1 MRLCLLLLTCVSLS
15 AQSVEK
21 NVISAIGNS
30 YSGQNFSVSYN
41 AGELVIG
48 SQASEDGS
56 IQLGSGY
63 YPSLNLITLD
73 VNIPELKFGF
83 NLYPNPVRDALYI
96 EHPTLSEFIVSI
108 HDING
113 RLVYELLSQ
122 VKKPISTSNL
132 SLGTYI
138 VSVKTTDNQRINSYK
153 IIKE

>member
-1 MRLCLLLLTCVSLS
+1 MKYFLTLISFVSLS

-21 NVISAIGNS
+21 SVISAIENS

-41 AGELVIG
+41 AGELLIG

-73 VNIPELKFGF
+73 VDIPELKFGF

>member
-21 NVISAIGNS
+21 SVISAIGNS
-30 YSGQNFSVSYN
+30 YSGQNFNVSYN
-41 AGELVIG
+41 TGELVIG
-48 SQASEDGS
+48 SQSSEDGS

-73 VNIPELKFGF
+73 VDIPELKFGF

-96 EHPTLSEFIVSI
+96 EHPTLGEFIVSI
-108 HDING
+108 HDIKG
-113 RLVYELLSQ
+113 RLVYEQLSQ
-122 VKKPISTSNL
+122 VQKPISTSNL

>member
-1 MRLCLLLLTCVSLS
+1 MKYFLTLISFVSLS

-56 IQLGSGY
+56 IQLGSGS

-73 VNIPELKFGF
+73 VDIPELKFGF

>member
-1 MRLCLLLLTCVSLS
+1 MKYFLTLISFVSLS

-21 NVISAIGNS
+21 SVTSAIGNF

-113 RLVYELLSQ
+113 RLVYEQLSQ

>member
-1 MRLCLLLLTCVSLS
+1 MRFCLLLLTCVSLS

-21 NVISAIGNS
+21 SVISAIGNS

-48 SQASEDGS
+48 SQSSEDGS

-73 VNIPELKFGF
+73 VDIPELKFGF

>member
-1 MRLCLLLLTCVSLS
+1 MKYFLTLISFVSLS

-21 NVISAIGNS
+21 SVISAIGNS

-73 VNIPELKFGF
+73 VDIPELKFGF

>member
-1 MRLCLLLLTCVSLS
+1 MRFCLLLLTCVSLS

-21 NVISAIGNS
+21 SVISAIGNS

-48 SQASEDGS
+48 SQSSEDGS

-113 RLVYELLSQ
+113 RLVYEQLSQ

-153 IIKE
+153 VIKE

>member
-1 MRLCLLLLTCVSLS
+1 MRFCLLLLACVSLS

-21 NVISAIGNS
+21 SVISAIGNS

-41 AGELVIG
+41 TGELVIG

-73 VNIPELKFGF
+73 VNIPELKFGY

>member
-1 MRLCLLLLTCVSLS
+1 MKYFLTLISFVSLS

-21 NVISAIGNS
+21 SVISAIGNS

-73 VNIPELKFGF
+73 VDIPELKFGF
-83 NLYPNPVRDALYI
+83 NLYPNPVSDALYI

-113 RLVYELLSQ
+113 RLIYEQLSQ

-138 VSVKTTDNQRINSYK
+138 VSVKTTDKQRINSYK

>member
-1 MRLCLLLLTCVSLS
+1 MKYFLTLISFVSLS

-21 NVISAIGNS
+21 SVTSAIGNS

-73 VNIPELKFGF
+73 VNIPELKFGY

-113 RLVYELLSQ
+113 RLVYEQLSQ

>member
-1 MRLCLLLLTCVSLS
+1 MKYFLTLISFVSLS

-21 NVISAIGNS
+21 SVISAIGNS

-73 VNIPELKFGF
+73 VDIPELKFGF

-113 RLVYELLSQ
+113 RLVYEQLSQ
-122 VKKPISTSNL
+122 VKKPISTSIL

-138 VSVKTTDNQRINSYK
+138 VSVKTTDKQRINSYK

>member
-1 MRLCLLLLTCVSLS
+1 MKYFLTLISFVSLS

-73 VNIPELKFGF
+73 VDIPELKFGF

-113 RLVYELLSQ
+113 RLVYEQLSQ

-138 VSVKTTDNQRINSYK
+138 VSVKTSDNQRINFYK

>member
-21 NVISAIGNS
+21 SVISAIGNS

-41 AGELVIG
+41 TGELVIG
-48 SQASEDGS
+48 SQSSEDGS

-73 VNIPELKFGF
+73 VDIPELKFGF

>member
-1 MRLCLLLLTCVSLS
+1 MKYFLTLISFVSLS

-21 NVISAIGNS
+21 SVISAIGSS

-41 AGELVIG
+41 AGELSIG

-73 VNIPELKFGF
+73 VDIPELKFGF

-113 RLVYELLSQ
+113 RLVYEQLSQ
-122 VKKPISTSNL
+122 VKKPISTSIL

-138 VSVKTTDNQRINSYK
+138 VSVKTTDNQRINFYK

>member
-21 NVISAIGNS
+21 SVISAIGNS

-41 AGELVIG
+41 TGELVIG
-48 SQASEDGS
+48 SQSSEDGS

-73 VNIPELKFGF
+73 IDIPELKFGF

-96 EHPTLSEFIVSI
+96 EHTTLSEFIVSI
-108 HDING
+108 HDIKG
-113 RLVYELLSQ
+113 RLVYEQLSQ

>member
-21 NVISAIGNS
+21 SVISAIGNS
-30 YSGQNFSVSYN
+30 YSGPNFSVSYN
-41 AGELVIG
+41 TGELVIG
-48 SQASEDGS
+48 SQSSEDGS

-73 VNIPELKFGF
+73 IDIPVLKFGF

-113 RLVYELLSQ
+113 RLVYEQLSQ
-122 VKKPISTSNL
+122 VQKPISTSNL

>member
-1 MRLCLLLLTCVSLS
+1 MKYFLTLISFVSLS

-73 VNIPELKFGF
+73 VDIPELKFGF

-122 VKKPISTSNL
+122 VKKPISTSIL

-138 VSVKTTDNQRINSYK
+138 VSVKTSDNQRINFYK

>member
-1 MRLCLLLLTCVSLS
+1 MRFCLLLLTCVSLS

-21 NVISAIGNS
+21 SVISAIGNS

-41 AGELVIG
+41 TGELVIG
-48 SQASEDGS
+48 SQSSEDGS

-73 VNIPELKFGF
+73 VDIPELKFGF

-108 HDING
+108 HDIKG
-113 RLVYELLSQ
+113 RLVYEQLSQ

-132 SLGTYI
+132 SIGTYI

>member
-1 MRLCLLLLTCVSLS
+1 MRFCLLLLTCVSLS

-21 NVISAIGNS
+21 SVISAIGNS
-30 YSGQNFSVSYN
+30 YSGPNFSVSYN
-41 AGELVIG
+41 TGELVIG
-48 SQASEDGS
+48 SQSSEDGS

-73 VNIPELKFGF
+73 VDIPELKFGF

-108 HDING
+108 YDIKG
-113 RLVYELLSQ
+113 RLVYEQLSQ

>member
-1 MRLCLLLLTCVSLS
+1 MKYFLALISFVSLS

-21 NVISAIGNS
+21 SVISAIGNS

-73 VNIPELKFGF
+73 VDIPELKFGF
-83 NLYPNPVRDALYI
+83 NLYPNPVSDALYI

-113 RLVYELLSQ
+113 RLIYEQLSQ

-138 VSVKTTDNQRINSYK
+138 VSVKTTDKQRINSYK

>member
-21 NVISAIGNS
+21 SVISAIGNS
-30 YSGQNFSVSYN
+30 YSGPNFSVSYN
-41 AGELVIG
+41 TGELVIG
-48 SQASEDGS
+48 SQSSEDGS

-73 VNIPELKFGF
+73 IDIPELKFGF

-113 RLVYELLSQ
+113 RLVYEQLSQ
-122 VKKPISTSNL
+122 VQKPISTSNL

>member
-1 MRLCLLLLTCVSLS
+1 MKYFLTLISFVSLS

-21 NVISAIGNS
+21 SVISAIGNS

-73 VNIPELKFGF
+73 VDIPELKFGF

-113 RLVYELLSQ
+113 RLVYEQLSQ

-138 VSVKTTDNQRINSYK
+138 VSVKTTDNQMINSYK

>member
-1 MRLCLLLLTCVSLS
+1 MKYFLTLISFVSLS

-21 NVISAIGNS
+21 SVISAIGNS

-113 RLVYELLSQ
+113 RLVYEQLSQ

-138 VSVKTTDNQRINSYK
+138 VSVKTTDNQRINFYK

>member
-73 VNIPELKFGF
+73 VDIPELKFGF

-113 RLVYELLSQ
+113 RLVYEQLSQ
-122 VKKPISTSNL
+122 VKKPISTSIL

-138 VSVKTTDNQRINSYK
+138 VSVKTTDNQRLNSYK

>member
-1 MRLCLLLLTCVSLS
+1 MKYFLTLISFVSLS

-21 NVISAIGNS
+21 SVISAIGIS

-63 YPSLNLITLD
+63 YPSLNLISLD
-73 VNIPELKFGF
+73 VDIPELKFGF

-113 RLVYELLSQ
+113 RLVYEQLSQ
-122 VKKPISTSNL
+122 VKKPISTSIL
-132 SLGTYI
+132 SLGIYI

>member
-1 MRLCLLLLTCVSLS
+1 MKYFLTLISFVSLS

-21 NVISAIGNS
+21 SVTSAIGNF

-73 VNIPELKFGF
+73 VNIPELKFGY

-113 RLVYELLSQ
+113 RLVYEQLSQ

-138 VSVKTTDNQRINSYK
+138 VSVKTTDNQRINFYK

>member
-1 MRLCLLLLTCVSLS
+1 MKYFLTLISFVSLS

-73 VNIPELKFGF
+73 VDIPELKFGF

-113 RLVYELLSQ
+113 RLV
-122 VKKPISTSNL
+122 
-132 SLGTYI
+132 
-138 VSVKTTDNQRINSYK
+138 
-153 IIKE
+153 

>member
-1 MRLCLLLLTCVSLS
+1 MKYFLTLISFVSLS

-21 NVISAIGNS
+21 SVISAIGNS

-73 VNIPELKFGF
+73 VDIPELKFGF
-83 NLYPNPVRDALYI
+83 NLYPNPVRHALYI

-113 RLVYELLSQ
+113 RLIYEQLSQ

-138 VSVKTTDNQRINSYK
+138 VSVKTTDKQRINSYK

>member
-1 MRLCLLLLTCVSLS
+1 MKYFLTLISFVSLS

-21 NVISAIGNS
+21 SVTSAIGNS

-113 RLVYELLSQ
+113 RLVYEQLSQ

-138 VSVKTTDNQRINSYK
+138 VSVKTTDNQRINFYK